1 MIAETATR
9 LIRLLPP
16 TVRERLKA
24 RLGGLGHGPGLAQA
38 LRGMRDSRGRKRLDR
53 VAPDVARLL
62 LQANT
67 DVVGRKAMSFGAG
80 HLADEALALFLAGAE
95 EVLAVDYFP
104 IVGWTHAERAFRL
117 APPEA
122 LVNAL
127 LPVAPAETIR
137 ARHAQLHNL
146 HRWTTDSLGALGI
159 IYRAPVDFAE
169 SVPFPD
175 RLDWIMSRSVLE
187 HLPPDRA
194 GDILLNVF
202 RCLRPG
208 GIMSHGVHLEDHR
221 DFAGAPHAFLAADTD
236 WTPAQADTRG
246 NRLRPSDWRRLARA
260 LPGGL
265 TRLVE
270 DWPPHPQH
278 PLPPALAPEFAG
290 RPAGD
295 LAAPWIEIVT
305 RRPALPRV

>member
-1 MIAETATR
+1 
-9 LIRLLPP
+9 L
-16 TVRERLKA
+16 RERLKA
-24 RLGGLGHGPGLAQA
+24 SLGGLGHGPGLAQA

-53 VAPDVARLL
+53 VAPDIARLL

-146 HRWTTDSLGALGI
+146 HRWTTDSLAKLGL
-159 IYRAPVDFAE
+159 IYRAPVDFAP

-175 RLDWIMSRSVLE
+175 SFDWIMSRSVLE
-187 HLPPDRA
+187 HLPPDQA
-194 GDILLNVF
+194 GDILRHVHL
-202 RCLRPG
+202 CLKPG
-208 GIMSHGVHLEDHR
+208 GTMSHGVHLEDHR
-221 DFAGAPHAFLAADTD
+221 DFARNPHGFLAADTD

-246 NRLRPSDWRRLARA
+246 NRLRPSDWRRLADL
-260 LPGGL
+260 LPDAS
-265 TRLVE
+265 TRLVQ
-270 DWPPHPQH
+270 DWPPHDI
-278 PLPPALAPEFAG
+278 PLPERLDPAFSG
-290 RPAGD
+290 RPASD
-295 LAAPWIEIVT
+295 LRAPWIELVT
-305 RRPALPRV
+305 RRSGPGL